1 MQPLRLLHEGH
12 LLQMSSIVPLRC
24 LLCKHLNPADAVFCN
39 KCGTQLDL
47 QACGRCGALNERV
60 AQNCS
65 QCGARLTVPATPEF
79 GSLLAPATPVKD
91 AAPAAPGDA
100 AGAGPEAAPPRHD
113 LAHSPPQ
120 TQAAD
125 DTFLSEMDAA
135 SLMWRKL
142 EERTPDPAGL
152 PEVAATRSRRRWL
165 MLGAALLLALAVN
178 FVYVYV
184 RDQQPEQLEQK
195 AAQGERPAAPDVS
208 GAPSPAEARVD
219 SALTL
224 ETGNDG
230 LEKPSSPAQ
239 ADVQTRQAP
248 PQFTDCPPAV
258 AALGLCNPDTKQEG
272 H

>member
-1 MQPLRLLHEGH
+1 
-12 LLQMSSIVPLRC
+12 MSSIVPLRC

-65 QCGARLTVPATPEF
+65 QCGARLTVPATPEP
-79 GSLLAPATPVKD
+79 GALLAPFMPVKE
-91 AAPAAPGDA
+91 AIPPAPGDA
-100 AGAGPEAAPPRHD
+100 AVAAPEAAQPRRDRAHAPPE
-113 LAHSPPQ
+113 

-125 DTFLSEMDAA
+125 DALLSEMDAA

-142 EERTPDPAGL
+142 EERKPDPVASAG
-152 PEVAATRSRRRWL
+152 AAAARVRSRRRWL
-165 MLGAALLLALAVN
+165 MLGAALLLALVVN
-178 FVYVYV
+178 FVFVYF
-184 RDQQPEQLEQK
+184 RDDQPEQLEQK
-195 AAQGERPAAPDVS
+195 AAQGERPAPAEV
-208 GAPSPAEARVD
+208 APSPAAARVE
-219 SALTL
+219 SALTP

-230 LEKPSSPAQ
+230 LEKPPSPARPDAGTAAQ
-239 ADVQTRQAP
+239 ADVPTRQAP
-248 PQFTDCPPAV
+248 APFTDCPPAV

>member
-1 MQPLRLLHEGH
+1 
-12 LLQMSSIVPLRC
+12 MSSIVPLRC

-65 QCGARLTVPATPEF
+65 QCGARLTVPAQPEP
-79 GSLLAPATPVKD
+79 GSLLAPATSVKE
-91 AAPAAPGDA
+91 ATPAAPDDA

-113 LAHSPPQ
+113 LAHSPPE
-120 TQAAD
+120 TQAVD

-165 MLGAALLLALAVN
+165 MLGAALLLALVVN

-184 RDQQPEQLEQK
+184 RDQQPEQAEQK
-195 AAQGERPAAPDVS
+195 AAQGERQAAPDVP
-208 GAPSPAEARVD
+208 GAPAPAGAAPSPAEARVD